1 MYIQKFSPLFLTF
14 YRYFDKIVV
23 DLCLNIRKL
32 TTTLNSVVIKRFK
45 GAIRNMK
52 AVVYGAGNIGR
63 GFIGALLSQTGYNVT
78 FIDIDKDAVAQLNRE
93 KQYPVRIVSNE
104 GYIDEWIKNVS
115 AIDGND
121 VESVSNAIAD
131 CDILATA
138 IGSRV
143 LPIIAPNLVS
153 GIRKRFEQNKPPLDI
168 LICENLMDANVVL
181 EGYIS
186 NLMSPSEVEKLKKYV
201 GFVETSIGRM
211 VPIQT
216 PEMNDGNRLRICV
229 EKYGF
234 LPVDK
239 AAFKSAIPDNPLLK
253 PFEPFDFYIK
263 RKLFLHNM
271 GHATCAYLGLI
282 KGYTY
287 ISEAIADCHIRLIV
301 ENAMAESSL
310 ALSTKYN
317 TPLKDLTLHSWDLV
331 DRFCNQ
337 QLADTCLRV
346 GFDAKR
352 KLGQHDRLVGA
363 SLNASENGITPIYI
377 CVGLACAIYALLQEQ
392 GQEQS
397 LACAVDFLTNEV
409 SVNPVI
415 LSNTKKIYELLLKD
429 PSLSQIQK
437 ECISIR
443 NSSLSGIV

>member
-1 MYIQKFSPLFLTF
+1 MCT
-14 YRYFDKIVV
+14 
-23 DLCLNIRKL
+23 
-32 TTTLNSVVIKRFK
+32 
-45 GAIRNMK
+45 MK
-52 AVVYGAGNIGR
+52 AVMYGAGNIGR
-63 GFIGALLSQTGYNVT
+63 GFIGALFSQTGYDVT
-78 FIDIDKDAVAQLNRE
+78 FIDVAKDVVDQLNKE
-93 KQYPVRIVSNE
+93 NQYPIRIISNE
-104 GYIDEWIKNVS
+104 GSTDEWIKNVS

-131 CDILATA
+131 CDILATSV
-138 IGSRV
+138 GSRV
-143 LPIIAPNLVS
+143 LPFIVPNIVA

-168 LICENLMDANVVL
+168 LICENLMDANVIL

-186 NLMSPSEVEKLKKYV
+186 NLMTPSEVERLKKQV
-201 GFVETSIGRM
+201 GFVEASIGRM

-216 PEMNDGNRLRICV
+216 PEMKDGNNLRICV

-239 AAFKSAIPDNPLLK
+239 AAFKGSIPNNPRLK

-287 ISEAIADCHIRLIV
+287 IFEAIADPQIRLIV

-310 ALSTKYN
+310 ALSAKYGA
-317 TPLKDLTLHSWDLV
+317 PLKDLTLHSWDLV
-331 DRFCNQ
+331 DRFFNE

-346 GFDAKR
+346 GFDPKR

-363 SLNASENGITPIYI
+363 SLNAAQHGITPVYI
-377 CVGLACAIYALLQEQ
+377 CVGLACAIFALLKEQ
-392 GQEQS
+392 GQQQNLDCVAE
-397 LACAVDFLTNEV
+397 FLTNEV
-409 SVNPVI
+409 SIDPVI
-415 LSNTKKIYELLLKD
+415 LSTTKKIYELLLKD
-429 PSLSQIQK
+429 QSLSLIQK
-437 ECISIR
+437 ECISMR
-443 NSSLSGIV
+443 SSSLFDVV